1 MNAAIKNLSF
11 NEIDAAI
18 KNLNISSKD
27 KIELTTPDE
36 LFLFKPKIL
45 QAIDCIREKRFS
57 QYKCHLQVP
66 EEN

>member
-11 NEIDAAI
+11 NEIDAAF

-57 QYKCHLQVP
+57 QYKCHFQVP